1 MIDEVHTLV
10 GAGSVA
16 RGGGGG
22 GGGLDISNLLKPALA
37 RGTLQCIGATTVSEH
52 RRIESDPALERRF
65 QPVMVEEP
73 SEEECLEILKGLRES
88 YERHH
93 RCTFTDQAL
102 EKAVA
107 LSSRYIPDRYLPDK
121 AVDLM
126 DESGSRARISQH
138 LARKAA
144 LSEAA
149 GDGAAAEEEQQ
160 EGETLWEQLEQVV
173 QAKDSCVRGETFEE
187 ASLLRAREMELKATL
202 TGDDEDPSRI
212 ISTVGED
219 DIERIVAQW
228 TGIPVE
234 KLSAEDA
241 ERVLHLD
248 DTLADRVIGQGEACK
263 ALARSMKRAFC
274 GLKSPDRPIAAML
287 FCGPTGVGKTEL
299 TKALAEGVFGDE
311 EAMVRLDM
319 SEYMEK
325 HSVSK
330 LVGAPPGYVG
340 FGQGGTLTE
349 AVRRKPFT
357 ILLFDEIEK
366 AHPDVFNILL
376 QMMEDGRLTDSQ
388 GRVVSFKNC
397 LIVLTSNVGSKAI
410 SKGGGGLGFQLQDDD
425 EEGSAEYRRIR
436 EKVLDELKNFFRP
449 EMLNRLDE
457 IVCFKQLEKE
467 SVQRI
472 ARLMLRETAGRM
484 RTKGMEMALTASA
497 MDKLLETG
505 FDKEY
510 GARPLRRAITSIVDD
525 NLSEAMLRGVIQE
538 GDVAVVDYDA
548 STDQFEA
555 AAVDA
560 VGTAMGVKSS
570 SSGANTENT
579 YYGVSVTGIK
589 GDPASQGFDVQWSSV
604 GLDLE
609 GEEFDVL
616 RQVSNNISTRSSSPV
631 PANDTLA

>member
-107 LSSRYIPDRYLPDK
+107 LSSRYIADRYLPDK

-138 LARKAA
+138 MARKAA

-149 GDGAAAEEEQQ
+149 GVDGGAAATEEEQQ

-173 QAKDSCVRGETFEE
+173 RAKDSCVRGETFEE

-202 TGDDEDPSRI
+202 TGDNEDPSRV

-234 KLSAEDA
+234 KLSGEDA

-248 DTLADRVIGQGEACK
+248 DILGDRVIGQSEACK

-274 GLKSPDRPIAAML
+274 GLKSPDRPIAAMM

-330 LVGAPPGYVG
+330 LVGPPPGYVG
-340 FGQGGTLTE
+340 FGEGGTLTE
-349 AVRRKPFT
+349 AVRRRPFT
-357 ILLFDEIEK
+357 VVLFDEIEK
-366 AHPDVFNILL
+366 AHPDVSNIML
-376 QMMEDGRLTDSQ
+376 QVFEDGRLTDSQ
-388 GRVVSFKNC
+388 GRVVSFKNTV
-397 LIVLTSNVGSKAI
+397 LVLTSNIGSGSI
-410 SKGGGGLGFQLQDDD
+410 TGGMKPMGFAPQAKS
-425 EEGSAEYRRIR
+425 EEEAEEQAYTRIR
-436 EKVLDELKNFFRP
+436 AGVLDELRGFFRP
-449 EMLNRLDE
+449 ELLNRLDE
-457 IVCFKQLEKE
+457 VVVFRQLPAGFME
-467 SVQRI
+467 
-472 ARLMLRETAGRM
+472 RLVEEG
-484 RTKGMEMALTASA
+484 S
-497 MDKLLETG
+497 DIQW
-505 FDKEY
+505 
-510 GARPLRRAITSIVDD
+510 GARPLRRAVSAMVDD
-525 NLSEAMLRGVIQE
+525 PLSDAYLKGRLEPGNVARMVLGEGGEAEVEVLR
-538 GDVAVVDYDA
+538 A
-548 STDQFEA
+548 
-555 AAVDA
+555 
-560 VGTAMGVKSS
+560 
-570 SSGANTENT
+570 
-579 YYGVSVTGIK
+579 
-589 GDPASQGFDVQWSSV
+589 PA
-604 GLDLE
+604 
-609 GEEFDVL
+609 GEEEEHEIVYSHIIDMDAGEV
-616 RQVSNNISTRSSSPV
+616 VVTDADETV
-631 PANDTLA
+631 MT